1 MHCDTAEE
9 IKRAKEVLKVTGA
22 EDVSSTGES
31 SVDTKKTDGDVASK
45 AARGTL

>member
-1 MHCDTAEE
+1 MDAENWL
-9 IKRAKEVLKVTGA
+9 RGLKG

-31 SVDTKKTDGDVASK
+31 SADTKKADPDVASK